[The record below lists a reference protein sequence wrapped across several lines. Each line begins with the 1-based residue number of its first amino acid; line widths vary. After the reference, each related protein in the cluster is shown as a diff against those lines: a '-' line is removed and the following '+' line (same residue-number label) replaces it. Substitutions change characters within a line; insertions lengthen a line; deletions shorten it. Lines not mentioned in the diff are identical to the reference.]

1 MIGRQIEIL
10 KNWFMKL
17 WTLVSLKSM
26 KAEVRADIGLELEIC
41 RAGQQAGRKLR
52 QDFYVDSYH
61 NVKVIYFTQNL
72 LI

>member
-1 MIGRQIEIL
+1 MVHEIVDAGESEIYGRL
-10 KNWFMKL
+10 K
-17 WTLVSLKSM
+17 T
-26 KAEVRADIGLELEIC
+26 EVRADIGLELEIC